1 MASEQQREKDIQG
14 QERVRLEGGVGSP
27 VCNEAYNVIACLHEK
42 LQGLEAMRKFAKD
55 ADDAEVWKSV
65 GQLDLEAVDVL
76 LGELEKIVQNG
87 KLRSA
92 ISSMGKRPAA
102 RS

>member
-1 MASEQQREKDIQG
+1 MATEQREKDVQG

-27 VCNEAYNVIACLHEK
+27 VCNDAYNVIACLHEK

-55 ADDAEVWKSV
+55 SDDPEVWKTV
-65 GQLDLEAVDVL
+65 GRLDLEAVDLL
-76 LGELEKIVQNG
+76 LGELERLVQAG
-87 KLRSA
+87 KLREA
-92 ISSMGKRPAA
+92 VISPGKRPAA

>member
-1 MASEQQREKDIQG
+1 MATEQQREKDVQG
-14 QERVRLEGGVGSP
+14 QERIRLEGGVGSP

-55 ADDAEVWKSV
+55 ADDAQMWKTIAEH
-65 GQLDLEAVDVL
+65 DLEAVDLL
-76 LGELEKIVQNG
+76 LGELERMSQNG
-87 KLRSA
+87 KLREAVSA
-92 ISSMGKRPAA
+92 LGKRPSV